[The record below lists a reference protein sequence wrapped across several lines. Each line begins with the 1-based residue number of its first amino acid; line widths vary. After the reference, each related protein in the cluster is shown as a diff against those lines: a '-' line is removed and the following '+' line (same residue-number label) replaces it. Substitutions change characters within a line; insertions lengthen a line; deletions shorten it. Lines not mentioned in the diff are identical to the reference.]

1 MGRKRHILVDSLG
14 LLLKVV
20 ISEASLGDRDAG
32 SWLLKSARPS
42 LPRLQH
48 VWADAGYRGP
58 AFAELLHTRFGLRLD
73 IIARP
78 PAALGFHIQPRRW
91 VVERTF
97 GWLNHAR
104 RLSKDYELYFKSSA
118 SMLYVAMIRILT
130 RRLAALSPP

>member
-20 ISEASLGDRDAG
+20 ISEASLGDREAG
-32 SWLLKSARPS
+32 CWLLQSAQPT
-42 LPRLQH
+42 LPRLELI
-48 VWADAGYRGP
+48 WADAGYRGP
-58 AFAELLHTRFGLRLD
+58 TFAQLLQLRFGLRLHV
-73 IIARP
+73 ISRP
-78 PAALGFHIQPRRW
+78 PAALGFQIQPRRW

-104 RLSKDYELYFKSSA
+104 RLSKDYELYFKTSA
-118 SMLYVAMIRILT
+118 SMLYVAMIRILI